1 MIRCGRPDPTLEL
14 GRYKLHENQQP
25 QKTGPIQTIVCID
38 VYKLGRHKLH
48 ENQNIPNLYTQLA
61 EALFDRH
68 PLPPALIEFR
78 HGFDSQQLR
87 RIVLSHL
94 RSFAA
99 KHEHKIAGVGYL
111 ISQMA
116 TLTPAPVDAAV
127 VQIEAPT

>member
-1 MIRCGRPDPTLEL
+1 MRAPITPMLADATPITDLEMAFGTTRL
-14 GRYKLHENQQP
+14 LPPPEA
-25 QKTGPIQTIVCID
+25 
-38 VYKLGRHKLH
+38 
-48 ENQNIPNLYTQLA
+48 IPEPFWSGNLYTQLA
-61 EALFDRH
+61 EALFYRH

-116 TLTPAPVDAAV
+116 ILTPAPVDAAAV
-127 VQIEAPT
+127 PVELPT